1 MRGLDRARCCGL
13 SRALAGSAA
22 GLVMLLAAC
31 APSSDPG
38 SEAAGAGTLPAPATG
53 ASDTGAGGLDA
64 TTGLEPSDGLDGTPA
79 GPIFED
85 AAQSLGVDFVHANG
99 MTGEYWFPEILGP
112 GVAVFDYDGDGDM
125 DLYFVQNTVFT
136 HPDDPS
142 PLTSPPPP
150 DRLYRNDLRE
160 KGTLG
165 FTDVTEAAGLV
176 KAGAYGQGVAAGD
189 VDNDGDTDLFL
200 PNYGQGRLLLN
211 QGEGRFAD
219 ATEGTGLAD
228 DRWSSSATFL
238 DYDRDGLL
246 DLFVANYVDYT
257 RATHKPCYSTRG
269 ERDYCGPLAHKPYV
283 DRLYRNLGGGR
294 FEDVSEATGIAA
306 HAGAGLGVIAADFNR
321 DGWPDIYVA
330 NDGMDNVLWINRGGE
345 RFENEALVSGTAF
358 NAEGAAEAS
367 MGVIAE
373 DLDED
378 EDWDIFLT
386 HLNGEHNTLYVNDGQ
401 GLFEDR
407 SVASGLAAP
416 SYAFT
421 GFGLGSLDYDGDGR
435 VDLFVTN
442 GAVRTEA
449 LQAGTVLPSEDDPLA
464 HFRQTKQLF
473 RNAGGMRFEDAT
485 PADGPGMALSEIGR
499 GLAVGD
505 LDEDGAPDLVLA
517 NNNGPA
523 RVFMNRLGPPPA
535 WLGLRLVN
543 AQGRDAYGAELV
555 ATLDDG
561 RRLLRRVHADGSY
574 LSSRDPRVLL
584 GLGESAA
591 IQSLELRWPSGARET
606 IDWAGRPLNRYH
618 TIQEGLGL
626 AEAEVAGAGEVGATG
641 VVAPEA
647 TGAAAPEATRTG
659 EP

>member
-1 MRGLDRARCCGL
+1 MRGPERGRGL
-13 SRALAGSAA
+13 SQALAGLAA
-22 GLVMLLAAC
+22 GLAMLAAAC
-31 APSSDPG
+31 APSGDPRG
-38 SEAAGAGTLPAPATG
+38 EAAGAGTPPASVSG
-53 ASDTGAGGLDA
+53 ASDTATGSPGATGSLGLSGNGEGA
-64 TTGLEPSDGLDGTPA
+64 PA
-79 GPIFED
+79 GPVFEE
-85 AAQSLGVDFVHANG
+85 AAQALGVDFVHANG
-99 MTGEYWFPEILGP
+99 MAGEYWFPEVLGP

-125 DLYFVQNTVFT
+125 DLYFVQNTVFA
-136 HPDDPS
+136 HPDDPAQ
-142 PLTSPPPP
+142 PDAPPP

-160 KGTLG
+160 TGRLA
-165 FTDVTEAAGLV
+165 FSDVTEAAGLV

-200 PNYGQGRLLLN
+200 PNYGQSRLLLN
-211 QGEGRFAD
+211 QGDGRFAD
-219 ATEGTGLAD
+219 ATEGSGLVD

-321 DGWPDIYVA
+321 DGWVDIYVA

-378 EDWDIFLT
+378 QDWDIFLT

-401 GLFEDR
+401 GLFEDQ

-421 GFGLGSLDYDGDGR
+421 GFGVGSLDYDGDGR
-435 VDLFVTN
+435 VDLFVSN

-473 RNAGGMRFEDAT
+473 WNAGGMRFEDAT
-485 PADGPGMALSEIGR
+485 PAGGPALALPEIGR

-517 NNNGPA
+517 NNHGPA
-523 RVFMNRLGPPPA
+523 RVLMNRLGPPPA
-535 WLGLRLVN
+535 WLGLRLVD
-543 AQGRDAYGAELV
+543 ARGRDAYGAELV

-561 RRLLRRVHADGSY
+561 RVLLRRVHADGSY
-574 LSSRDPRVLL
+574 FSSRDPRLQI
-584 GLGESAA
+584 GLGEAA
-591 IQSLELRWPSGARET
+591 AVRSLELQWPSGAREA
-606 IDWAGRPLNRYH
+606 IDWTGRPLNQYH
-618 TIQEGLGL
+618 TIQEGLGVIE
-626 AEAEVAGAGEVGATG
+626 AEAAGSDALG
-641 VVAPEA
+641 A
-647 TGAAAPEATRTG
+647 TGAAESEATRTG